1 MDWNCSALGM
11 QSTRWETRTIDW
23 YSASTTAAVVVAVV
37 VVVVVMVV
45 REEEEE
51 EEDDDAVAVA
61 ATIFVAQWG
70 RFLVVDSI
78 LGVVVI

>member
-1 MDWNCSALGM
+1 
-11 QSTRWETRTIDW
+11 
-23 YSASTTAAVVVAVV
+23 
-37 VVVVVMVV
+37 MVV

-51 EEDDDAVAVA
+51 EEEEEDDAIAVVAVA
-61 ATIFVAQWG
+61 ATIFVALWG